1 MSKDKDYFK
10 KVYRPT
16 ETCYVGAVNEDKNEI
31 TGIKI
36 LLNETLHFHK
46 EERETDVVLESD
58 DYVVTLVVSK
68 EFFSKHFRE
77 EN

>member
-10 KVYRPT
+10 KVYQPT
-16 ETCYVGAVNEDKNEI
+16 ETCYVGAVNEDKSEI

-36 LLNETLHFHK
+36 LLNETLCFHK

-58 DYVVTLVVSK
+58 DYVITLVVSK
-68 EFFSKHFRE
+68 EFFSKHFR
-77 EN
+77 